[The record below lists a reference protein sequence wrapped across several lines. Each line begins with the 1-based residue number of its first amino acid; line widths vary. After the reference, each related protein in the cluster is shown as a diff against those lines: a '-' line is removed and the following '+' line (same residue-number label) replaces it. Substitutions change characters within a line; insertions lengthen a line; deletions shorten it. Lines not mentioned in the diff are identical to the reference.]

1 MESAT
6 DIPFCPLPPETTS
19 DMVPMGIV
27 LGLFLLGGWFFRR
40 RQRKKRGGGKRR

>member
-19 DMVPMGIV
+19 DMVPMGIIV
-27 LGLFLLGGWFFRR
+27 GLFLLGGWLFRR
-40 RQRKKRGGGKRR
+40 WRKTRGGGKSR